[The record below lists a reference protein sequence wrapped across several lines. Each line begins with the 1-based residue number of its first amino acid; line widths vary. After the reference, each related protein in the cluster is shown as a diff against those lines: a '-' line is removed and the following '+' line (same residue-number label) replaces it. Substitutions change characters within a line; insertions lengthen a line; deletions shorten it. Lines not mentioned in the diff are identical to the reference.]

1 MSEADRRRLL
11 RTEWGVVHHIHS
23 TACAAR
29 CRQAAI
35 SASGYGDR
43 GTSLRRY
50 SCHRAEVAGEVEIP
64 ANRIDDLPTTFSGGI
79 SSVCRLPATW

>member
-11 RTEWGVVHHIHS
+11 RTEWGVVHRIRL

-35 SASGYGDR
+35 SANGDGNR
-43 GTSLRRY
+43 SASLRRY
-50 SCHRAEVAGEVEIP
+50 SRHRAEMAGEVEIP
-64 ANRIDDLPTTFSGGI
+64 ANRIDDLPTTFSGG
-79 SSVCRLPATW
+79 SSNVCRLPATW